1 MSMLIGVNVTRK
13 AVITEKVC
21 IDWPEDRFGK
31 PTDENVLKALRA
43 GWVSEVDSLDLDVEE
58 ILSNESVD
66 VFDTGDDE
74 EER

>member
-13 AVITEKVC
+13 TLITEKVC
-21 IDWPEDRFGK
+21 IDWPEDRFGE

-43 GWVSEVDSLDLDVEE
+43 GWVSEVDNLDLDVEE